1 MSIFVIGITCLVV
14 FTTASFS
21 NDETFTSWIN
31 ITSSILNILYF
42 LCSQCLVICYL
53 FFFGC
58 CVSVCKIKMKK
69 ASDSVPDFKDHYD
82 CLEVFRIQLENYSK
96 FKDSVSFGLFLI
108 FTLETVQVIFF
119 VFVTIQM
126 MGMVSWLTSVCYVI
140 WCTFLLLIIVYLG
153 LAAEDTDQMRHM
165 LIDNM
170 W

>member
-1 MSIFVIGITCLVV
+1 
-14 FTTASFS
+14 
-21 NDETFTSWIN
+21 
-31 ITSSILNILYF
+31 
-42 LCSQCLVICYL
+42 
-53 FFFGC
+53 
-58 CVSVCKIKMKK
+58 MKK
-69 ASDSVPDFKDHYD
+69 ASDLVLDFKYNYD